1 MQSRPKPSEIG
12 PLIATLLSI
21 ALAILGLLELAGL
34 PFAFS
39 SDNSRITFAAVS
51 VAIGTGIA
59 ILSLSRSRGRSRE
72 KYKGDVVYDTE
83 DFELKA
89 PSSKPRFATKK
100 PTVTGEVKIP
110 ASMKPFAYY
119 NLNVSLIG
127 DQLPEQTV
135 TISGEVTELR
145 PFQALK
151 TGPIK
156 MVPHGENFDVQPEAV
171 SSQIPVRGQRHQFS
185 FKVSPKF
192 EHLEQTKFFVDFIQ
206 GEKLLARANA
216 DIKITGWVD
225 QPSYKRIFIGV
236 F

>member
-39 SDNSRITFAAVS
+39 SDNSRIIFAAGRS
-51 VAIGTGIA
+51 T
-59 ILSLSRSRGRSRE
+59 SLSRSRGRSRQ
-72 KYKGDVVYDTE
+72 KYKGDVVYDTKE
-83 DFELKA
+83 FELKA

-145 PFQALK
+145 PFQAMK